1 MDSLQEIRQEF
12 SSLLESGETLDPPH
26 STESNIEKLR
36 RKLDELK
43 RQDRER
49 EQVQKQQEQERIY
62 SEFPSRE
69 AYLLH
74 CTMDAYKRTIA
85 DFEKTLS
92 PEDAAELKRAT
103 NRNYQCKPIPGEKS
117 A

>member
-43 RQDRER
+43 
-49 EQVQKQQEQERIY
+49 K
-62 SEFPSRE
+62 
-69 AYLLH
+69 
-74 CTMDAYKRTIA
+74 KR
-85 DFEKTLS
+85 
-92 PEDAAELKRAT
+92 
-103 NRNYQCKPIPGEKS
+103 
-117 A
+117 